1 MCISVVVFAVVFAVV
16 FVCVSAVVQRAGCAA
31 CVAEAR
37 HGGAGEVSG
46 VM

>member
-1 MCISVVVFAVVFAVV
+1 MCISVVVFAVV

-37 HGGAGEVSG
+37 HGGAGEVTG